1 MRIQFINLSTALSQN
16 DAQAIVKGIACQ
28 ITRDFAPVWGINA
41 QLYLAPAG
49 QKTPTPGYWT
59 IGFFDNSDQAGAL
72 GYHDLTAE
80 GFPLGKVFVATT
92 LSAGELVSVTASHE
106 CLEMLADPDI
116 NLVAEFDDAQGNP
129 AKFYAYEVCDACE
142 DDSFGYDIAVG
153 KGTVHVSDFVT
164 PEYFEQFHSQGST
177 LFDMLGHINEPFQIL
192 SGGYMGVL
200 DLANLGQGWQQ
211 VTADKGPLSSS
222 RANIG
227 SRRERR
233 RTPRH
238 MWQRSTY
245 KTWLPG
251 RRPAHT
257 PDQVET

>member
-1 MRIQFINLSTALSQN
+1 MIRIQFLNLSSTLSQT
-16 DAQAIVKGIACQ
+16 DAQAIVKAIAIQ
-28 ITRDFAPVWGINA
+28 VSRDFAPTWGINA
-41 QLYLAPAG
+41 NLYLAPEG

-72 GYHDLTAE
+72 GYHDLTAD
-80 GFPLGKVFVATT
+80 GLPLGKVFVATT
-92 LSAGELVSVTASHE
+92 LSAGDLVSVTASHE

-116 NLVAEFDDAQGNP
+116 NLTAEFDDAQGNP

-142 DDSFGYDIAVG
+142 DDSFGYDIAMG
-153 KGTVHVSDFVT
+153 KGTVRVSDFVT
-164 PEYFEQFHSQGST
+164 PAYFEQFRATGST
-177 LFDMLGHINEPFQIL
+177 SFDLFGHITQPFQIL

-211 VTADKGPLSSS
+211 VTASKAAHNLVNS

-238 MWQRSTY
+238 MWQKSTY
-245 KTWLPG
+245 KT
-251 RRPAHT
+251 
-257 PDQVET
+257 